1 MTKEEAIV
9 LLVGTLR
16 SGGWDGAE
24 KEASL
29 LLEVAAENG
38 GITYRGLHI
47 GSVAAPP
54 PSLSPFPT
62 TMKVITDHPVALN
75 SPDHIFPWGTKRDNT
90 TDVGFIEEIEDYF
103 GRRNK
108 IKALDIGCSGGQL
121 TIDFCMRGHDAI
133 GIEGSDY
140 SAKNFR
146 ANWPSYYN
154 NKLFTCDATK
164 PYRVACAENSE
175 KTYFDLI
182 TAWEV
187 IEHIKEEDL
196 DCFFGNIT
204 THMKE
209 DSIFCG
215 SISVIEDVIEGHT
228 LHQTVQ
234 PEEVW
239 RSEILPK
246 YFSTVEEFPFKNKV
260 RGGDNFHVLL
270 KI

>member
-154 NKLFTCDATK
+154 NKLFTCDAVK
-164 PYRVACAENSE
+164 PYEVVRVDNNE
-175 KTYFDLI
+175 KVYFDLV

-204 THMKE
+204 AHMKE
-209 DSIFCG
+209 GSIFCG
-215 SISVIEDVIEGHT
+215 SISVIEDVIEGHA

-234 PEEVW
+234 PKEVW

>member
-133 GIEGSDY
+133 GIEGSDLRKNMSYWSILVHIGSY
-140 SAKNFR
+140 SFIFDR
-146 ANWPSYYN
+146 IGSYW
-154 NKLFTCDATK
+154 
-164 PYRVACAENSE
+164 
-175 KTYFDLI
+175 LI
-182 TAWEV
+182 LT
-187 IEHIKEEDL
+187 
-196 DCFFGNIT
+196 
-204 THMKE
+204 
-209 DSIFCG
+209 
-215 SISVIEDVIEGHT
+215 
-228 LHQTVQ
+228 
-234 PEEVW
+234 
-239 RSEILPK
+239 
-246 YFSTVEEFPFKNKV
+246 
-260 RGGDNFHVLL
+260 
-270 KI
+270 